1 MDYTPVMFCARL
13 VVVTWEVFTT
23 TSTREIQI
31 CARPATQLTGSFYFR
46 QIVHASPLH
55 MREDLSERWLFT
67 SCFSVVCLIMPCFT
81 AVRIIM
87 SWFDVVCIIICQCCL
102 GFSVVGIITSCFSFD
117 WIMMSCFGVGC
128 MILVLYNDDRA
139 VWYWF
144 CTVMTE
150 GCMILVLYSDDRGLY
165 DTGSIQ

>member
-1 MDYTPVMFCARL
+1 MGEKNNNFILNKLRVILESAPNTMFCLLTETKRQTFRRIPGFYSTNSAVDFTPVIFCARL

-55 MREDLSERWLFT
+55 MREDLSKRCLFM

-81 AVRIIM
+81 AV
-87 SWFDVVCIIICQCCL
+87 
-102 GFSVVGIITSCFSFD
+102 
-117 WIMMSCFGVGC
+117 
-128 MILVLYNDDRA
+128 
-139 VWYWF
+139 
-144 CTVMTE
+144 
-150 GCMILVLYSDDRGLY
+150 
-165 DTGSIQ
+165 